1 MAETRRRVEHI
12 IESNLVIKKGLEW
25 GIVNTRALARYIE
38 KNEGVDSTQDSI
50 LGVIRRYPVSGRKP
64 GDARHIFAGCELSLR
79 NKIAELQVQYH
90 EETMYQVAEFASNLK
105 TARGENV
112 KLTVGE
118 GVIRIMADQS
128 ALDAFSKTLRP
139 RAITHYSRGLTEIT
153 VHLPPAA
160 HTTKGVVAKATMEL
174 ALNDIN
180 LAGIVDTRAEL
191 SLVVAEADAPR
202 ALEALQRILE
212 EDTSRPKQ
220 SAEPPE
226 IVLDPRDS
234 LGQFAVIN
242 HPNGELSYAPRETA
256 TTQEAP
262 RTSHPNR
269 HRRSY
274 DDTS

>member
-38 KNEGVDSTQDSI
+38 NNEGVDSTRDSI

-64 GDARHIFAGCELSLR
+64 VDARHIFGGCELSLR
-79 NKIAELQVQYH
+79 NKIAELEVQYH

-105 TARGENV
+105 TVRGENV
-112 KLTVGE
+112 KLTVGM
-118 GVIRIMADQS
+118 GLIRVIADQT
-128 ALDAFSKTLRP
+128 ALDTFSKTLRP
-139 RAITHYSRGLTEIT
+139 REITDYSRSLTEIT

-160 HTTKGVVAKATMEL
+160 HKTKGVVARVTMEL

-180 LAGIVDTRAEL
+180 LVGIVDTRAEL
-191 SLVVAEADAPR
+191 SLLVAETDAPR
-202 ALEALQRILE
+202 ALESLQRMLE
-212 EDTSRPKQ
+212 EDASHSKETT
-220 SAEPPE
+220 ELPE
-226 IVLDPRDS
+226 TVLDPRDS
-234 LGQFAVIN
+234 LGQFAGIN
-242 HPNGELSYAPRETA
+242 HPSGEVSYPPRET

-262 RTSHPNR
+262 RNSHLNH

-274 DDTS
+274 DNTS